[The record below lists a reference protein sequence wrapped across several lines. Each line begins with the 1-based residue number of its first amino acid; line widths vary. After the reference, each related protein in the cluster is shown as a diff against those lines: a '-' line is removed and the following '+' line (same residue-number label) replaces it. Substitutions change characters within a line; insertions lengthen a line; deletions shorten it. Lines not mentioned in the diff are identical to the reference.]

1 MHSALFSMPI
11 AWSAKN
17 CVQGLEGLI
26 CVFEQGFSLAEGKG
40 AIDRTN
46 NNDVCVKINLQN
58 I

>member
-1 MHSALFSMPI
+1 MYSALSSMSI
-11 AWSAKN
+11 ARSAKN

-26 CVFEQGFSLAEGKG
+26 CVFKQGFNLAEGKG

>member
-1 MHSALFSMPI
+1 MHSASSSMSI
-11 AWSAKN
+11 ARSSKN

-26 CVFEQGFSLAEGKG
+26 CAFKQGFNLAEGKG
-40 AIDRTN
+40 AIVRNN